1 MIVGKRLRRARVLTL
16 ALLAVVLGSA
26 VGAAAA
32 SGATVYAT
40 PSPDATHDCTQAHPC
55 AIEQAVAASP
65 GSEVIILPGT
75 YSVSNILFAGNT
87 VDIHGVDG
95 QPRPRVVSTYGF
107 AALELFGDNATLR
120 HLEIETTGSSGVA
133 LDKGGQVMQ
142 DVIATATGAA
152 ASGCSPIA
160 VSGTV
165 TIRNSIC
172 RGTNRGIGTNCNGCH
187 ETVSLRNVTAI
198 GDTYGIAFEE
208 STGSTSTYTINATN
222 VIARALSGGGTDV
235 RAEAGDTNSSAEINL
250 DHSNYASRQA
260 VTCGTPPCPATITD
274 PATASNQTA
283 APLFVNA
290 PGGDFHQA
298 AGSPTIDAGINDP
311 LNGTTDIDGEARQIG
326 PLTDIGADER
336 PPDAGGG
343 GAASPP
349 PPTLVKK
356 KKCKRKKHRAAE
368 SAKKKCKKRRK

>member
-1 MIVGKRLRRARVLTL
+1 MIKGRAPRRLGTL
-16 ALLAVVLGSA
+16 CAALSAVALGSA
-26 VGAAAA
+26 CWAAAA

-40 PSPDATHDCTQAHPC
+40 PSPDSIHDCSQAHPC
-55 AIEQAVAASP
+55 AIGTAVAASP
-65 GSEVIILPGT
+65 GSEVIVLPGT
-75 YSVSNILFAGNT
+75 YSVNTQLFAGNT

-107 AALELFGDNATLR
+107 AALELFGDDAMLR
-120 HLEIETTGSSGVA
+120 HLEIETSGGTAVQF
-133 LDKGGQVMQ
+133 DKGGQLMQ
-142 DVIATATGAA
+142 DVVATAAGGAA
-152 ASGCSPIA
+152 NGCSPVA
-160 VSGTV
+160 GSGTV
-165 TIRNSIC
+165 TLRNSIC
-172 RGTNRGIGTNCNGCH
+172 RGTTRGVGTNCNGCH
-187 ETVSLRNVTAI
+187 ETVVLRNVTAI
-198 GDTYGIAFEE
+198 GNTFGIAFEE

-222 VIARALSGGGTDV
+222 VIARALSGGGADV

-283 APLFVNA
+283 GPLFVNA
-290 PGGDFHQA
+290 TGGDFHQA

-336 PPDAGGG
+336 PPDV
-343 GAASPP
+343 AAPP
-349 PPTLVKK
+349 ATTNPPATTP
-356 KKCKRKKHRAAE
+356 KR
-368 SAKKKCKKRRK
+368 KKCKKRKHKRAVAAKKCKKRKK

>member
-1 MIVGKRLRRARVLTL
+1 M
-16 ALLAVVLGSA
+16 
-26 VGAAAA
+26 
-32 SGATVYAT
+32 
-40 PSPDATHDCTQAHPC
+40 
-55 AIEQAVAASP
+55 
-65 GSEVIILPGT
+65 
-75 YSVSNILFAGNT
+75 
-87 VDIHGVDG
+87 
-95 QPRPRVVSTYGF
+95 
-107 AALELFGDNATLR
+107 
-120 HLEIETTGSSGVA
+120 
-133 LDKGGQVMQ
+133 
-142 DVIATATGAA
+142 
-152 ASGCSPIA
+152 
-160 VSGTV
+160 
-165 TIRNSIC
+165 
-172 RGTNRGIGTNCNGCH
+172 
-187 ETVSLRNVTAI
+187 
-198 GDTYGIAFEE
+198 
-208 STGSTSTYTINATN
+208 INATN

-336 PPDAGGG
+336 PPDVGGG
-343 GAASPP
+343 GTANPP